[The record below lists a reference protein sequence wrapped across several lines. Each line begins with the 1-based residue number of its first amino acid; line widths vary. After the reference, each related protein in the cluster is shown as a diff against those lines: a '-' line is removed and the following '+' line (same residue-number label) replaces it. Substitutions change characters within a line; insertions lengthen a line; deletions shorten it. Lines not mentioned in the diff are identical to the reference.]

1 MTKPVIPEPDVDTD
15 RTPEEYANAASR
27 VAQARERV
35 LSDALAKA
43 AHDALM
49 ARIEDRLAA
58 KHATLAEVR
67 RAVGLTQN
75 KMAETLGMAQGDVSK
90 LERRN
95 NLHLTTLSRFIEAT
109 GGRLRISATYGTTE
123 VDLHIGDLLA
133 SDNTTETATTSA
145 SSMRAADARRQT
157 NTGTVDA

>member
-1 MTKPVIPEPDVDTD
+1 
-15 RTPEEYANAASR
+15 
-27 VAQARERV
+27 
-35 LSDALAKA
+35 
-43 AHDALM
+43 M

-67 RAVGLTQN
+67 RAIGLTQN

-95 NLHLTTLSRFIEAT
+95 NLNLTTLRRFIEAT

-123 VDLHIGDLLA
+123 VDLNVGDLLA
-133 SDNTTETATTSA
+133 SENTTETATTSA

>member
-1 MTKPVIPEPDVDTD
+1 MDSVLFLCHTWTVARVEYHPEFTD
-15 RTPEEYANAASR
+15 RTSEEYANAASR

-35 LSDALAKA
+35 LSDASAKA

-67 RAVGLTQN
+67 RAIGLTQN
-75 KMAETLGMAQGDVSK
+75 QMADTLGMAQGDVSK

-95 NLHLTTLSRFIEAT
+95 NLNLTTLRRFIEAT

-123 VDLHIGDLLA
+123 VDLYIGDLLA
-133 SDNTTETATTSA
+133 SDNTTKTATTSDF
-145 SSMRAADARRQT
+145 SLR
-157 NTGTVDA
+157 